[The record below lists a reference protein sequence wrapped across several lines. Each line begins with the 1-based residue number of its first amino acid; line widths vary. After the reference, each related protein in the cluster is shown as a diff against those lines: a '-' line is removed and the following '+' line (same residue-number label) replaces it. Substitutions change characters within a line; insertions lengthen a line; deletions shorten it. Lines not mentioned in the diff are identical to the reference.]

1 MSLFTKKL
9 SIEEKQQGGGP
20 VVETSPSNAVGAGS
34 IPGQRTKNPL
44 ALWLKDQKHRAETI

>member
-1 MSLFTKKL
+1 MVKSWDSGDFP
-9 SIEEKQQGGGP
+9 GGP

-34 IPGQRTKNPL
+34 IPSQRTKNPL